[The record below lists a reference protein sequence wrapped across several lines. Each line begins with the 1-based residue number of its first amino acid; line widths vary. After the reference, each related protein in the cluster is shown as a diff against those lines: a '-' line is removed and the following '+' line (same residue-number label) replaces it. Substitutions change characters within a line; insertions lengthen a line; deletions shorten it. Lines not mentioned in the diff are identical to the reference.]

1 MKIRFLLSMIAAF
14 SLMLVGTAGAEVIF
28 QTDFETDATSFFNV
42 FGGDEGGAND
52 FAVDFNYD
60 FTTWVA
66 EASQTGATEI
76 LQSPNATGPG
86 TTAVRFEVNNQD
98 TTAAAAAVQIFPITA
113 GINDLAIYTLKFDF
127 WQAYNGGVAGGGGS
141 TEFIQ
146 VGGHALGTQAEWPSA
161 SASSGFFWTMTA
173 DGGAAQDVRYYEGA
187 GAAAPTR
194 DDTIPNWWDENAI
207 NMVIG
212 DETTWQTI
220 FPAPPY
226 KSAGAPGHAWTTV
239 EMQVN
244 GPAVSVFIT
253 SASPGNRVKVA
264 SWNTTNGAGSGI
276 PFIGYWDGFSS
287 IENPIGDN
295 FLLIDNLSITV
306 PEVTS
311 IPGREWS
318 NYR

>member
-1 MKIRFLLSMIAAF
+1 
-14 SLMLVGTAGAEVIF
+14 MLIIDTP
-28 QTDFETDATSFFNV
+28 
-42 FGGDEGGAND
+42 
-52 FAVDFNYD
+52 
-60 FTTWVA
+60 TWVNRCPNHLILNIQA
-66 EASQTGATEI
+66 LLAKQRCQQFRKVTLTYFGIWPGIKQQINYAQIRNEAPTFWKHLI
-76 LQSPNATGPG
+76 
-86 TTAVRFEVNNQD
+86 VRFEVNNQD